1 MGKGSVIS
9 YLEQTR
15 RPSIIFLPHR
25 LEVKPI
31 RVFVIDFYLPLR
43 WRQRLL
49 VSMLANYFRV
59 GTNLFPV
66 WSVLVALIALWYPST
81 FLWFG
86 KEAIPIGLGVILL
99 GMGLT
104 LSVDDFLR
112 VLKHPKAVGIGV
124 VLQFLIM
131 PVLGWGIGYL
141 FGLPQGLAVGLI
153 LVSCCPGGTAS
164 NVVVFLARADVALSV
179 SMTAVSTLLAVV
191 LTPLL
196 TEFYAGQYVPVDAW
210 AMLKS
215 IFLVVILPISTGV
228 ILNRFF
234 SKAAKQ
240 VSVYSPFVSVL
251 FVILIVGFVMADNRD
266 RILDNIGVLTAA
278 VALLHIGGFSLGY
291 LLAKLAGFDV
301 SVCRTASI
309 EVGMQNSGLGSALA
323 IKHFGNLPMAVTP
336 CALSAVTHC
345 ILGSFLAFLWNKK

>member
-1 MGKGSVIS
+1 
-9 YLEQTR
+9 
-15 RPSIIFLPHR
+15 
-25 LEVKPI
+25 
-31 RVFVIDFYLPLR
+31 
-43 WRQRLL
+43 
-49 VSMLANYFRV
+49 MLANCFRV

-66 WSVLVALIALWYPST
+66 WSVLVALIALWWPSA

-86 KEAIPIGLGVILL
+86 KDAITIGLGVILL

-112 VLKHPKAVGIGV
+112 VLKYPKAIGIGV

-131 PVLGWGIGYL
+131 PFLGWGIGYL
-141 FGLPQGLAVGLI
+141 FGLPKGLAVGLI

-179 SMTAVSTLLAVV
+179 SMTAISTLLAVV

-251 FVILIVGFVMADNRD
+251 FIILIVGFVMAANRD
-266 RILDNIGVLTAA
+266 RILDNIGILTAA

-291 LLAKLAGFDV
+291 LFAKIAGFDA

-345 ILGSFLAFLWNKK
+345 ILGSFLAFLWNKKK